1 MTHHRKTAPFV
12 SPQWPRHALGH
23 ACLLA
28 LAGFSS
34 MAAAQTQ
41 PGAALLVTNASITT
55 NPVTTTG
62 SVWFADYNLTSSNS
76 QFGLG
81 VLDASNVGIQTGSSL
96 TGAGAVPTTVSGNRL
111 KSLAFGNTSLST
123 GGLSLLANTG
133 TADGLLVVNLQSLSG
148 TVDGSANPA
157 TVAPLSVS
165 AVVDASSTFIT
176 QSGMASADLSLNT
189 NTLQASTQLNVS
201 DIEVQGVL
209 PAGYV
214 STATG
219 SSSVAFG
226 SAGASLG
233 NPAATPTPVAGT
245 TGSVNLSSLQS
256 TASAEPTATLS
267 DSSVALAVSD
277 TTGGAFSSAASV
289 NGNALTAS
297 TGVNTATSV
306 FRAEAGSAAWKGS
319 VSVTNLQNAAAI
331 DGTTD
336 SLASV
341 ADSGISADLRNGA
354 GQTNLTGSLTLSDN
368 QIAATATGNVAGSR
382 LASGAIAAG
391 TAIVLEGSSD
401 VTGTG
406 SGTGTSV
413 NLTAGTAR
421 SVADLTLVNAQANAA
436 SSFVASVADAGVTSA
451 VDNLA
456 GGVLTQGGNTLQA
469 STTANLGG
477 NLVSVG
483 QTGSVSNIT
492 ASVSALTLQSNRTLS
507 STASLT
513 DSAVSA
519 VVGIAN
525 AVPTGTVTLSEN
537 TLAATAE
544 GNVGVTSVGLQAA
557 NLAVSGTLGVGATQ
571 GVTLNAAAGN
581 ASAGLGVVALS
592 VQSNEGVGGS
602 LTANNEG
609 STVSLSFNDQGSVAD
624 ALDIQSMTA
633 TLSSNLLQASAT
645 ANSASTGVTLSGTNG
660 TGLSAAVGNS
670 QRNLDLAVAANA
682 DGLSVGLTAD
692 AVNSSALALDSNRIT
707 AAATGN
713 TASSRLDVNLANA
726 SGAASMTPFTRAEV
740 WGASEVR
747 AEADLAL
754 ANAQVSSRADVT
766 AAVVGSVSLD
776 VGNVS
781 SAFGPFTLSPS
792 TLSLSSNT
800 VGATVEVNRASNA
813 MALEVGNLSGM
824 ATALV
829 SLQAMSA
836 GEALSS
842 TDGGVNLTADRVEG
856 SALTANSNTVSA
868 STQGNAVANNV
879 RLSGTT
885 ATGDQNFM
893 WSGYSYAQSSSAN
906 TYANVSLANGQ
917 SSSGNTLSALVG
929 NSSDPAAVT
938 LTVDA
943 VTAGAALSLADNR
956 LGANTSVNSA
966 SNALALDITNITDM
980 TAGVASGQD
989 LNGTSATA
997 VMSGLV
1003 SANTGSVTGSNITV
1017 SGNAIAASVSGNAVN
1032 NTLAVDAAT
1041 ASAQSFGGY
1050 SSGYLFGSEAQG
1062 TFQVSNYQ
1070 RVAGTGSADLN
1081 SMSTG
1086 DVTITSGAA
1095 AVGSSALTLSDN
1107 SVLADTRA
1115 NSASNALTLDVTTL
1129 SAAAGL
1135 ASSQRIDFA
1144 EVGSVST
1151 GNVLLQ
1157 SGGVTGSALTVSGNT
1172 VKSSALGNLVNNQ
1185 VELAGTNA
1193 TGAFSGGSFVV
1204 AGQVA
1209 ELRAVTAVANLQ
1221 NSNGIDLSAVT
1232 TGAVGMAV
1240 AGVNSSTALT
1250 LSGNS
1255 LGALAQSNS
1264 ASNSLSLD
1272 ASNLSGYSAAV
1283 ASSQATSGAVLA
1295 TAQGAGAGAFTVTA
1309 DSAGNSPVVLS
1320 DNTFSAVAGMNEAFN
1335 TFTATGA
1342 TLSGQSGSA
1351 SAAVGDASTDGV
1363 AFSVINAQ
1371 SGTGVVDALADP
1383 LSVGFAGAL
1392 TGGSLSIADNTVLAR
1407 ASVNTASNVLTLAA
1421 TNSLLATAVVNNVQ
1435 EMASSASALVET
1447 GSVQAELGVGGG
1459 ASTVAVSGNSAS
1471 AQANGNQAFN
1481 MLNATAASGISSAGP
1496 SSQPTFAVLN
1506 QQRTQATADGIS
1518 AVLNGTTLGAALNGT
1533 GGRTTVQ
1540 GNQLVAMA
1548 SGNSVD
1554 NVLAMSALPGSLNT
1568 ARAAVTNVQY
1578 NMASITASVN
1588 GASVMGSGSVSGGG
1602 SVNVSGNTIT
1612 AQVMGN
1618 RAVNSISAR

>member
-1 MTHHRKTAPFV
+1 MTHHRKTAPLV

-62 SVWFADYNLTSSNS
+62 SVWFANYNLTSSNS

-157 TVAPLSVS
+157 TVGPLSVS

-176 QSGMASADLSLNT
+176 QSGMDSADLSLNT

-201 DIEVQGVL
+201 DIEVEGVL
-209 PAGYV
+209 PAGYA

-354 GQTNLTGSLTLSDN
+354 GQTNLTGALTLSDN
-368 QIAATATGNVAGSR
+368 QITANATGNVAGSR

-413 NLTAGTAR
+413 SLASGTAQ

-929 NSSDPAAVT
+929 NADPAAVT
-938 LTVDA
+938 LTGDA

-966 SNALALDITNITDM
+966 SNALALDITHLTGM

-997 VMSGLV
+997 VISGLV
-1003 SANTGSVTGSNITV
+1003 SADTGSVTGSNITV
-1017 SGNAIAASVSGNAVN
+1017 SGNAVAASVSGNAVN
-1032 NTLAVDAAT
+1032 NAVTVDAAT
-1041 ASAQSFGGY
+1041 VSAPNSGGF
-1050 SSGYLFGSEAQG
+1050 SSAHLFGTDAQG

-1070 RVAGTGSADLN
+1070 QVAGTGSADL
-1081 SMSTG
+1081 SSISTG
-1086 DVTITSGAA
+1086 DVKITSGAA

-1115 NSASNALTLDVTTL
+1115 NSASNALALEVTTL
-1129 SAAAGL
+1129 NAPASL

-1151 GNVLLQ
+1151 GNVLME

-1172 VKSSALGNLVNNQ
+1172 VKSAALGNLVNNQ

-1193 TGAFSGGSFVV
+1193 TGASSGWAFVA

-1209 ELRAVTAVANLQ
+1209 QMQADVGVSNLQ
-1221 NSNGIDLSAVT
+1221 NSNGIDLSALT
-1232 TGAVGMAV
+1232 TGAVGIAV
-1240 AGVNSSTALT
+1240 DGVNSSSALT

-1264 ASNSLSLD
+1264 ASNNLTLD
-1272 ASNLSGYSAAV
+1272 ATNLSGYSAGV
-1283 ASSQATSGAVLA
+1283 ASSQGTNGAVSATA
-1295 TAQGAGAGAFTVTA
+1295 TAQGAGAFTVTA
-1309 DSAGNSPVVLS
+1309 GSAVNSPVVLS
-1320 DNTFSAVAGMNEAFN
+1320 DNNFSAVAGMNEAFN
-1335 TFTATGA
+1335 TLTATGA
-1342 TLSGQSGSA
+1342 TLSGQSG
-1351 SAAVGDASTDGV
+1351 AATSTVGNAFTDGV

-1371 SGTGVVDALADP
+1371 SGMGVVDAVADP

-1392 TGGSLSIADNTVLAR
+1392 TGGSLSIVDNTVLAR
-1407 ASVNTASNVLTLAA
+1407 ASVNTASNELTLAA
-1421 TNSLLATAVVNNVQ
+1421 TNSLLATAVVNNMQ
-1435 EMASSASALVET
+1435 EMASAVSALVGT
-1447 GSVQAELGVGGG
+1447 GNLQADLGLGGG
-1459 ASTVAVSGNSAS
+1459 ASTVSVSGNSAS

-1481 MLNATAASGISSAGP
+1481 MLNATAASGISSSGP

-1578 NMASITASVN
+1578 NMASISASVN